1 MAPTRRTAASLA
13 PSSRLL
19 SKRTASREPAGYGPR
34 ISRATAAASLF
45 TIIAIVCIVSA
56 DGGYSATSWGWSAI
70 ALLGAVTLWAIVD
83 GRTDVGRLDAVFLLA
98 LVLSTAWVGLSISW
112 SIDHAQS
119 VQELERWLV
128 PLSGT
133 AAFLLLARRG
143 ALRPL
148 TASLVVA
155 ITSVGLYSLG
165 TRLLPDQL
173 GSPVASGGYRLAAP
187 VGYWNA
193 LGIFVVIGILL
204 ALGIATD
211 ADAGRGTRAIGG
223 GALAVLPLV
232 LYFTFSRGSWAA
244 LAAGVVV
251 MTAASSS
258 RLRLVAETGVLA
270 LIPGLIL
277 VLASSSHALT
287 AQNASP
293 SVASHEGH
301 RVGAI
306 LIALGALS
314 TLAPWLLAR
323 LEPRIRL
330 TTTSRRRLGG
340 VLIAV
345 LVATAVG
352 AILTT
357 GGPVGIAERGY
368 DSFVRAAPADDPT
381 DLNNRL
387 LTINGNGRAQ
397 LWRVALNADDGH
409 WLGGTGAGSFERN
422 WDRSKTADFA
432 VRDAHNLYV
441 ETLSELGIVGLV
453 LLALLLGTPLVA
465 GLRSRAT
472 PLVPAAMGAY
482 GAFLVHNTIDW
493 DWELSGI
500 ALTGLLA
507 GSLLLVAGRRG
518 PERRIAR
525 SARSAGLVGALAAAG
540 FALIAAVGN
549 GALGHARAATL
560 QHRYT
565 AAQSQARLAH
575 RWMPWSPDPLLALGE
590 AQLESGDAGGATAS
604 FRHAVSIDP
613 RSWQA
618 WIDLAESTQGATR
631 KRAIAK
637 ARSLY
642 PKSPEIDSF
651 ENMLVYGS

>member
-1 MAPTRRTAASLA
+1 
-13 PSSRLL
+13 
-19 SKRTASREPAGYGPR
+19 
-34 ISRATAAASLF
+34 
-45 TIIAIVCIVSA
+45 
-56 DGGYSATSWGWSAI
+56 
-70 ALLGAVTLWAIVD
+70 VD
-83 GRTDVGRLDAVFLLA
+83 GRTDAGRLDAVFLLA

-112 SIDHAQS
+112 SIDPAQS

-128 PLSGT
+128 PLAGS
-133 AAFLLLARRG
+133 AAFLLIARRG

-165 TRLLPDQL
+165 TRLLPDHL
-173 GSPVASGGYRLAAP
+173 GSPVTSGGYRLAAP

-211 ADAGRGTRAIGG
+211 AAARPGTRAIGG
-223 GALAVLPLV
+223 GALAVLPPV

-244 LAAGVVV
+244 LAAGFVV
-251 MTAASSS
+251 MSAASSS

-277 VLASSSHALT
+277 VVASSSHALT
-287 AQNASP
+287 AQNASL
-293 SVASHEGH
+293 SAESHQGH

-314 TLAPWLLAR
+314 ALAPWLLAR
-323 LEPRIRL
+323 LESRIRL

-345 LVATAVG
+345 LVAIAAGALVTA
-352 AILTT
+352 
-357 GGPVGIAERGY
+357 GGPVGIAEHGY

-422 WDRSKTADFA
+422 WDQSKTAGFQ
-432 VRDAHNLYV
+432 VRDAHNLYI

-453 LLALLLGTPLVA
+453 LLAVLLGTPLVA
-465 GLRSRAT
+465 GLRSRAA
-472 PLVPAAMGAY
+472 PLVPAVMGAY
-482 GAFLVHNTIDW
+482 AAFLLHNTVDW

-500 ALTGLLA
+500 ALTGLLT
-507 GSLLLVAGRRG
+507 GSLLLVASRRG
-518 PERRIAR
+518 PERRIAG
-525 SARSAGLVGALAAAG
+525 SARSAGLVGVLAGAS
-540 FALIAAVGN
+540 FALIAAIGN
-549 GALGHARAATL
+549 GALGQARTATL

-575 RWMPWSPDPLLALGE
+575 RWMPWSPDPLLVLGE
-590 AQLESGDAGGATAS
+590 AQLEGGDGAGATTS
-604 FRHAVSIDP
+604 FRNAVSIDP

-618 WIDLAESTQGATR
+618 WFDLAASTQGATR

-651 ENMLVYGS
+651 ENMLTYGS